1 MKRIHFATIDE
12 NNNARILSIYD
23 NENIAAKIK
32 DLKIIIAHHCTK
44 YGDAV
49 KIVEAWKEARND
61 DKTHYNINY

>member
-32 DLKIIIAHHCTK
+32 DLKLIIVHYCTK
-44 YGDAV
+44 YADAV
-49 KIVEAWKEARND
+49 KIVETWKEAAQQ
-61 DKTHYNINY
+61 